1 MSPIER
7 LKLLGALRAA
17 RVSLSGSTGLAKL
30 KAVKEIREIRTK
42 LGLGIAPGVDPAPVQ
57 ETAPE
62 AADNGAQAH
71 LDALAAITAGQHDGQ
86 GLEPLYARIKAAVE
100 GLNAMD
106 ALGSEANIAAAN
118 DAITHWAE
126 LDLKL
131 NG

>member
-17 RVSLSGSTGLAKL
+17 RVSLSDLSGLAKL
-30 KAVKEIREIRTK
+30 KAVKEIREIRLK
-42 LGLGIAPGVDPAPVQ
+42 LGMGGAPVGDPPAPAGEPV
-57 ETAPE
+57 AP
-62 AADNGAQAH
+62 ADNGAQAH
-71 LDALAAITAGQHDGQ
+71 LDALAAITAGQHDSQ

-100 GLNAMD
+100 GLNAMG
-106 ALGSEANIAAAN
+106 ALGDEANIAAAN
-118 DAITHWAE
+118 AAITHWAE

>member
-7 LKLLGALRAA
+7 LKLLGALRTA
-17 RVSLSGSTGLAKL
+17 RVSLSGAAGLAKL

-42 LGLGIAPGVDPAPVQ
+42 LGVGVAPVANPAPVEPSQ
-57 ETAPE
+57 PAPQPT
-62 AADNGAQAH
+62 DTGAQAH
-71 LDALAAITAGQHDGQ
+71 LDVLAAVTAGQHDSQ

-100 GLNAMD
+100 GLQAAGALDANAD
-106 ALGSEANIAAAN
+106 AAN
-118 DAITHWAE
+118 AAITHWAE